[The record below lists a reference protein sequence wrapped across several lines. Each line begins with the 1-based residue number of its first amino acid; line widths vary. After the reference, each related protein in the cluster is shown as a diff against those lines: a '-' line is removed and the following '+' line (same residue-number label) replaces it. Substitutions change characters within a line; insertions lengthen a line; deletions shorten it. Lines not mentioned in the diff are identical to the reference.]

1 MACMK
6 CATACTCLTVAC
18 TYPAYGSDISSVS
31 EIRIVTVGAVPRI
44 LTYRQH
50 HTMTYSGVF
59 SHKLDAA
66 REFSSYA
73 HAHAHRGLKASSCLH
88 VSYNLYACNFRK
100 IARTEY

>member
-1 MACMK
+1 MHMSDSCMYVS
-6 CATACTCLTVAC
+6 CIWI
-18 TYPAYGSDISSVS
+18 ISSGS

-59 SHKLDAA
+59 SHKLDSA

-73 HAHAHRGLKASSCLH
+73 HAHAYRGLKASGCLN
-88 VSYNLYACNFRK
+88 VSYSCMPVLF
-100 IARTEY
+100 ARLPILNIDQ